1 MCDDEITLTRPP
13 TITDEEA
20 RRRLGQAY
28 RLLLDL
34 ARQKRAAEAEADNP
48 ESAPVDPAMAPETEA
63 QPGE

>member
-1 MCDDEITLTRPP
+1 VDDYQVTLKRSP

-34 ARQKRAAEAEADNP
+34 ARQKRAAEAAASDAPADTPDAQP
-48 ESAPVDPAMAPETEA
+48 EPET
-63 QPGE
+63 QPGG